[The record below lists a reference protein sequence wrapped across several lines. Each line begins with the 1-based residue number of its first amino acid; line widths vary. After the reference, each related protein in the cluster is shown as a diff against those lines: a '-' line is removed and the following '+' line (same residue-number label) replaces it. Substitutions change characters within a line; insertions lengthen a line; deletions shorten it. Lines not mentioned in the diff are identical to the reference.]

1 MAEDW
6 WKDVKVRAR
15 KVEGGY
21 ESIFDLDGE
30 ELAMNFFSF
39 DDVAVVL
46 EDEEELGRKPT
57 PEEVEERSREMAG
70 DPMWALEALPPPPPL
85 DEEEFGEIFI
95 NWNRVRTHLA
105 GKPDLVSDLV
115 EEMTAMAKQMEKDG
129 MVPIRD

>member
-1 MAEDW
+1 MAKDW
-6 WKDVKVRAR
+6 WEDAKVRAR

-21 ESIFDLDGE
+21 ESIFNLDGE
-30 ELAMNFFSF
+30 ELVVNFVPF
-39 DDVAVVL
+39 DEIAEIL
-46 EDEEELGRKPT
+46 EEDLGRKPT
-57 PEEVEERSREMAG
+57 PEEVEEQVRNMARS
-70 DPMWALEALPPPPPL
+70 PKILEALPPCPPL